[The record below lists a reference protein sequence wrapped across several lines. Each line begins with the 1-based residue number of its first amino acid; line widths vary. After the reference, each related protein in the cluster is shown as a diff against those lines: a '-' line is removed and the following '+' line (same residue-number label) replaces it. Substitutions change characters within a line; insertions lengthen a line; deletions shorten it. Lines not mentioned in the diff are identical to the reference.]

1 MFVGSSELTGGLP
14 LVGWFGGGAA
24 AAAAAAGTTGSAQ
37 NQPIV
42 MI

>member
-1 MFVGSSELTGGLP
+1 MFVGSGELTGGLP
-14 LVGWFGGGAA
+14 LVGWFGGE
-24 AAAAAAGTTGSAQ
+24 AAAAGTTRSAQ